1 MLSLQLFTIQPTHN
15 KIPANELNLNHF
27 QMLFIDNLALSVS
40 MAVQPLLEH
49 ATTIIMGWTDF
60 PSTGM

>member
-1 MLSLQLFTIQPTHN
+1 
-15 KIPANELNLNHF
+15 
-27 QMLFIDNLALSVS
+27 MLFIDNLALSVS